1 MTSKLTTD
9 ITAVGTS
16 DTDCY
21 VVPKNFKCIIRNLMI
36 ANNDS
41 SARTFTFKVF
51 DKVANTTTTVL
62 TSYSVAAKTSTSI
75 FTLDKPLFLQSE
87 DKIILSASTG
97 SVVMAVITSDEF
109 LNLTA

>member
-21 VVPKNFKCIIRNLMI
+21 VVPRNFKSIIKNLMI
-36 ANNDS
+36 ANNDT
-41 SARTFTFKVF
+41 SARTFTLKVF
-51 DKVANTTTTVL
+51 DKLANTTTTVL
-62 TSYSVAAKTSTSI
+62 TNHSVDTKTNTSV

-87 DKIILSASTG
+87 DKIILSASVG
-97 SVVMAVITSDEF
+97 SVVIALITSEEF
-109 LNLTA
+109 LDLTA